1 MTRYLIRRLLWII
14 PVLFAVSLITF
25 TLMHAV
31 PGGPWARE
39 KALPANVIAALNAK
53 YGLDDPV
60 PLQYI
65 HWVGNLLQGNLG
77 PSYKFVDR
85 SVNDIVGGGLMVTI
99 QLGLMAFALSVLV
112 GIPLGIFAALGHNRW
127 PDYLSTGISVIGI
140 AMPSFVL
147 AILLILFFGVTL
159 HVLPTKGWKGP
170 DTWIL
175 PTIALAG
182 FPIAVIARYTRA
194 SMLEVTRKD
203 YIRTAQSKGVA
214 DGNVVTRH
222 MIRNALIPV
231 VTILGPTL
239 AFLVTGSF
247 IIETIFAHPR
257 RRPLLH
263 HLDQPARLWGADG
276 DDDPVRLRRGL
287 PQPRGRCGVR
297 LHRPPHPLQLGRS
310 DEHGDP
316 GSPGDHR
323 TTASHDGPVAGSL
336 RAASQEQARHGRPDL
351 GDHPLRD
358 RDHRAVHRAVSLH
371 GAGPHRGRQERRPAA
386 AAAQPP
392 ATSSA
397 PTRSGAT
404 CSAASSTGRASA

>member
-1 MTRYLIRRLLWII
+1 
-14 PVLFAVSLITF
+14 
-25 TLMHAV
+25 MHAV

-39 KALPANVIAALNAK
+39 KALPANVIEALNAK
-53 YGLDDPV
+53 YGLDDPI

-99 QLGLMAFALSVLV
+99 QLGLMAFALSVIV

-127 PDYLSTGISVIGI
+127 PDYLSTGISIIGI
-140 AMPSFVL
+140 ALPSFVL
-147 AILLILFFGVTL
+147 AIMLILFFGVTL

-247 IIETIFAHPR
+247 IIETIFAIPGVGRYYITSISQHDYGVLMAMTILYAFAVAFLNLVVDVAYAYIDPR
-257 RRPLLH
+257 IRY
-263 HLDQPARLWGADG
+263 
-276 DDDPVRLRRGL
+276 
-287 PQPRGRCGVR
+287 
-297 LHRPPHPLQLGRS
+297 S
-310 DEHGDP
+310 
-316 GSPGDHR
+316 
-323 TTASHDGPVAGSL
+323 
-336 RAASQEQARHGRPDL
+336 
-351 GDHPLRD
+351 
-358 RDHRAVHRAVSLH
+358 
-371 GAGPHRGRQERRPAA
+371 
-386 AAAQPP
+386 
-392 ATSSA
+392 
-397 PTRSGAT
+397 
-404 CSAASSTGRASA
+404 